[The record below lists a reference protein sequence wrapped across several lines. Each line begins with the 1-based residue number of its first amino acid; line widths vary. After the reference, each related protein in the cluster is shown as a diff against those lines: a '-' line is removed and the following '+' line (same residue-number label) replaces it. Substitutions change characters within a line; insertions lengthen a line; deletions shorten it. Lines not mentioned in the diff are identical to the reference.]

1 MMMVIHRLNRLKWLT
16 AALAISFLLGFDY
29 LRHFVFVAFL
39 HSWPVYAISVA
50 AVVVV
55 ILLFN
60 QVMFATL
67 DKMQQHL
74 VQHNRSLSTLNAIAA
89 TVSQSL
95 DLDATLNDALD
106 QVLDFAGVDAAGI
119 QLVEGEWL
127 CLKVYRKL
135 PPHLVEAVRTLRVG
149 EGLSGRV
156 AASGEPIVVHEA
168 FSQDPRLSNA
178 VVRQA
183 GFESFACV
191 PLSSKGK
198 VVGVLSLAAYQRRM
212 FSTADLELLSAIG
225 HQIGVAI
232 ENAVLHAQVQ
242 QQASYLTTLIESSG
256 NAIITVDLQGR
267 ILSWN
272 RAAESIYG
280 WTKAEAI
287 GQVIPMVPG
296 HLRDEATQLMD
307 GIIQTGETVANF
319 ETQRLRKGD
328 ELIPVLVTV
337 SPICDA
343 TGNVVRILGISTD
356 MRDRKRLEHDLLRQQ
371 RDLAVLHERER
382 LARALHDDVG
392 QVLGYVNMQ
401 TQAVREL
408 LATGQTAAADSHL
421 ARLADV
427 AQSTHANLREHILGL
442 KLGAVREQP
451 FLPALEAHLQRF
463 SRYDDVHVELNADHA
478 RGIRF
483 APDAATQLLCIIQ
496 EALTNTQKHAH
507 AQHVRVSCAVDSD
520 QACITIVDD
529 GQGFDL
535 AQVVRQDGR
544 HFGLRIMRDRAE
556 EIGGQLQVQ
565 SCPGQGTTVTV
576 TVPIAEQEGV
586 IR

>member
-1 MMMVIHRLNRLKWLT
+1 MGLYQIKRLKWLT

-29 LRHFVFVAFL
+29 VRHFVFVAFL
-39 HSWPVYAISVA
+39 HSWPAYAISAA
-50 AVVVV
+50 AVVAL

-106 QVLDFAGVDAAGI
+106 QIVDFAGVDAAGI

-127 CLKVYRKL
+127 YLKVYRKL
-135 PPHLVEAVRTLRVG
+135 PPHLVEAVRRLRVG
-149 EGLSGRV
+149 EGLPGRV
-156 AASGEPIVVHEA
+156 AETGAPIIVDVA
-168 FSQDPRLSNA
+168 FSHDPRLTNE
-178 VVRQA
+178 VVRQH

-191 PLSSKGK
+191 PLWSKGA
-198 VVGVLSLAAYQRRM
+198 VVGVLSLATYQRRA
-212 FSTADLELLSAIG
+212 FSVEDIELLSAIG

-232 ENAVLHAQVQ
+232 ENAVLHAEVQ

-256 NAIITVDLQGR
+256 NAIITVDLQRR

-296 HLRDEATQLMD
+296 HLRDEAAQLMD
-307 GIIQTGETVANF
+307 RIIQTGETVANF

-328 ELIPVLVTV
+328 EFIPVLVTV
-337 SPICDA
+337 SPIRDA
-343 TGNVVRILGISTD
+343 TGSVHSLLGISTD

-392 QVLGYVNMQ
+392 QVLGYVNIQ

-427 AQSTHANLREHILGL
+427 AQATHANFREHILGL
-442 KLGAVREQP
+442 KLGAVQEQP
-451 FLPALEAHLQRF
+451 FLPALEAYLQRF

-478 RGIRF
+478 RDIRF
-483 APDAATQLLCIIQ
+483 APDATTQLLCIIQ

-507 AQHVRVSCAVDSD
+507 AQHVRVRCAVDGD

-529 GQGFDL
+529 GQGFELD
-535 AQVVRQDGR
+535 QIMCRDGR

-556 EIGGQLQVQ
+556 EIGGQLLVR

-576 TVPIAEQEGV
+576 TAPTAEQEGA